1 MSRYEN
7 YIMKNNVSSELYA
20 PISSLATTIQVKS
33 WQWARWWTDFP
44 VLWTIEH
51 IEDWKVKKREIIRIT
66 ARSWDYLTV
75 VRWVAPCPPDDD
87 SNWQW
92 ITTFSFDSDDIIHLY
107 ITKEHFDQIKLA
119 LDDLM
124 DNWNDRLY
132 TTWTWWLNI
141 SVTEWN
147 ARVWTAEIYFA
158 WWTATLT
165 DNATNYVM
173 LTGAW
178 QITIDT
184 TGRNTDFAKLA
195 LITTSWWEITNIVR
209 WKMDTV
215 GWVMS
220 SKAWFR
226 NVSNCVYNTRWELT
240 QFVADSVTYNLTYES
255 WAVKTVSFG
264 QTTYTMTYS
273 NGRLVW
279 VVES

>member
-1 MSRYEN
+1 MSRYEQ
-7 YIMKNNVSSELYA
+7 YEIKNNVFWTIWT
-20 PISSLATTIQVKS
+20 PISSLATTVQLEA
-33 WQWARWWTDFP
+33 WQWARFSADMLAT
-44 VLWTIEH
+44 LEH
-51 IEDWKVKKREIIRIT
+51 TEDNKVKKREIVKIT
-66 ARSWDYLTV
+66 NVSWDSLTII
-75 VRWVAPCPPDDD
+75 RKYAQCPSDDD
-87 SNWQW
+87 ANTQWQVS
-92 ITTFSFDSDDIIHLY
+92 FSFDAGDTLSAY
-107 ITKEHFDQIKLA
+107 IDKEHFTQIGKSIN
-119 LDDLM
+119 DLM

-147 ARVWTAEIYFA
+147 ARVWTSEIYFP

-173 LTGAW
+173 LTGAS

-184 TGRNTDFAKLA
+184 TGWNTDFAKLA
-195 LITTSWWEITNIVR
+195 LITTSWWQITSLVR

-226 NVSNCVYNTRWELT
+226 NVSNCVYNARWELT
-240 QFVADSVTYNLTYES
+240 QFVADSVTYNLTYER
-255 WAVKTVSFG
+255 WALKTVSFG